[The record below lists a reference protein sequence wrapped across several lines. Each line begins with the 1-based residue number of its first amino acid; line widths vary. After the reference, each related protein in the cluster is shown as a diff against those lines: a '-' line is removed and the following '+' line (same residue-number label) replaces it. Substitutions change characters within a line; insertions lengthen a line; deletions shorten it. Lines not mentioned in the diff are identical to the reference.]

1 MTLYKNYRI
10 NGELYLDVYDMDL
23 TGLNYDAYIKY
34 LTDNLKPSAEGLI
47 NKINL
52 ADDNYFTSNDSSFV
66 IVLWYPRDMKV
77 VVDDAYTSDPDTVV
91 NILDVNELRKLDIYI
106 SYIE

>member
-1 MTLYKNYRI
+1 
-10 NGELYLDVYDMDL
+10 
-23 TGLNYDAYIKY
+23 
-34 LTDNLKPSAEGLI
+34 
-47 NKINL
+47 
-52 ADDNYFTSNDSSFV
+52 
-66 IVLWYPRDMKV
+66 MKV